1 MNELCTHVQTYSLP
15 TILFLLDSLDESGEK
30 IKLLGENGF

>member
-1 MNELCTHVQTYSLP
+1 MNCAYVQTYSLP
-15 TILFLLDSLDESGEK
+15 TILFMLNNQDESGRK